1 MKPLT
6 GFELLRPPTLVGALE
21 MMSTLDD
28 AMLIAGGTDVVPA
41 FRDLGPKPVHLI
53 DLGLIKELN
62 GIEEENGK
70 ILIGPTTT
78 HSQIL
83 ASKLVEEAAPALH
96 DSARWIGSVQIRNRG
111 TVGGNLCNASPAAD
125 SAPPLLVHGAEAH
138 ICSLEEG
145 HWIPLQELF
154 KGPKMTVLEKNEIL
168 GGLRFPYVKGAG
180 SSFQRIGRRKGF
192 TLSVVNA
199 AVYAERDGDWL
210 REVRI
215 ALGSVAPTPI
225 RAPAV
230 ENKIRGRRMSEDL
243 IEEAATASIV
253 VAKPI
258 DDVRGT
264 AEYRKD
270 MVGVLVKRAMRE
282 AWRRA
287 GGEL

>member
-6 GFELLRPPTLVGALE
+6 GFDLLRPPTLVGALE
-21 MMSTLDD
+21 MMSTLDS
-28 AMLIAGGTDVVPA
+28 AMPIAGGTDIVPT
-41 FRDLGPKPVHLI
+41 FKDLGSKPVHLI
-53 DLGLIKELN
+53 DLGLIEELN
-62 GIEEENGK
+62 GVMEEDGK
-70 ILIGPTTT
+70 ILLGPTTT
-78 HSQIL
+78 HAQIL
-83 ASKLVEEAAPALH
+83 ASKLIEEAAPALH
-96 DSARWIGSVQIRNRG
+96 DAARWIGSVQIRNRG
-111 TVGGNLCNASPAAD
+111 TIGGNLCNASPAAD

-168 GGLRFPYVKGAG
+168 GGIRFPSVKGAG

-199 AVYAERDGDWL
+199 AVYAERDGEAL

-225 RAPAV
+225 RAPSV
-230 ENKIRGRRMSEDL
+230 ENKIRGRKMSEEL
-243 IEEAATASIV
+243 VEEAAAACV
-253 VAKPI
+253 EVAKPI

-264 AEYRKD
+264 AEYRRD

>member
-1 MKPLT
+1 
-6 GFELLRPPTLVGALE
+6 
-21 MMSTLDD
+21 MMSTLEH
-28 AMLIAGGTDVVPA
+28 AIPIAGGTDIVPT
-41 FRDLGPKPVHLI
+41 FRDLGSKPVHLI
-53 DLGLIKELN
+53 DLGLIEELN
-62 GIEEENGK
+62 GIEEEDGK

-78 HSQIL
+78 HAQML
-83 ASKLVEEAAPALH
+83 ASKVIEDSAPALH
-96 DSARWIGSVQIRNRG
+96 DAARWIGSVQIRNRG

-154 KGPKMTVLEKNEIL
+154 KGPKMTVLESNEIL
-168 GGLRFPYVKGAG
+168 AGLRFPAVNGAG

-192 TLSVVNA
+192 TLSVVNV
-199 AVYAERDGDWL
+199 AVYVERDGENL

-225 RAPAV
+225 RAPSV
-230 ENKIRGRRMSEDL
+230 EKKIRDKKMSEEL
-243 IEEAATASIV
+243 VEVAAVACVEV
-253 VAKPI
+253 VKPI

-264 AEYRKD
+264 AEYRRD

-282 AWRRA
+282 AWRRT

>member
-1 MKPLT
+1 LKPLT

-111 TVGGNLCNASPAAD
+111 TIGGNLCNASPAAD

-264 AEYRKD
+264 AEYRRD

>member
-264 AEYRKD
+264 AEYRRD

>member
-28 AMLIAGGTDVVPA
+28 AMPIAGGTDIVPA

-53 DLGLIKELN
+53 DLGLIEELN
-62 GIEEENGK
+62 GIEEEDGK

-83 ASKLVEEAAPALH
+83 ASKLMEEAAPALH
-96 DSARWIGSVQIRNRG
+96 DAARWIGSVQIRNRG
-111 TVGGNLCNASPAAD
+111 TIGGNICNASPAAD

-168 GGLRFPYVKGAG
+168 GGLRFHWVKGVG

-199 AVYAERDGDWL
+199 AVYAERDGDRL

-243 IEEAATASIV
+243 IEEAATASIA

-264 AEYRKD
+264 AEYRRD
-270 MVGVLVKRAMRE
+270 MVGVLVKRAMHE

>member
-21 MMSTLDD
+21 MMGTLES
-28 AMLIAGGTDVVPA
+28 AMPIAGGTDIIPT
-41 FRDLGPKPVHLI
+41 FKDLGSKPVHLI
-53 DLGLIKELN
+53 DLGLIGELN
-62 GIEEENGK
+62 GVEEEDGYV
-70 ILIGPTTT
+70 LIGPTTT
-78 HSQIL
+78 HAQIL
-83 ASKLVEEAAPALH
+83 ASKLIEEAAPALH
-96 DSARWIGSVQIRNRG
+96 DAARWIGSVQIRNRG
-111 TVGGNLCNASPAAD
+111 TIGGNLCNASPAAD

-145 HWIPLQELF
+145 HWIPLHELF
-154 KGPKMTVLEKNEIL
+154 KGPKMTALEKNEIL
-168 GGLRFPYVKGAG
+168 GGLRFPAVKGAG

-199 AVYAERDGDWL
+199 AVYAERDGEVL

-225 RAPAV
+225 RAPTV
-230 ENKIRGRRMSEDL
+230 ENRIRGRKMSEEL
-243 IEEAATASIV
+243 IEEAAAASIEA
-253 VAKPI
+253 AKPI
-258 DDVRGT
+258 TDIRGT
-264 AEYRKD
+264 AEYRRD

>member
-1 MKPLT
+1 LKPLT
-6 GFELLRPPTLVGALE
+6 GFDLLRPPTLVGALE
-21 MMSTLDD
+21 MMSILEH
-28 AMLIAGGTDVVPA
+28 AMPIAGGTDIVPT
-41 FRDLGPKPVHLI
+41 FRDLGSKPVHLI
-53 DLGLIKELN
+53 DLGLIEELN
-62 GIEEENGK
+62 GIEEEDGK

-78 HSQIL
+78 HAQML
-83 ASKLVEEAAPALH
+83 ASKVIEASAPALH
-96 DSARWIGSVQIRNRG
+96 DAARWIGSVQIRNRG
-111 TVGGNLCNASPAAD
+111 TVGGNLCNASQAAD

-154 KGPKMTVLEKNEIL
+154 KGPKMTVLESNEIL
-168 GGLRFPYVKGAG
+168 AGLRFPAVNGAG

-192 TLSVVNA
+192 TLSVVNV
-199 AVYAERDGDWL
+199 AVYIERDGENL

-225 RAPAV
+225 RAPSV
-230 ENKIRGRRMSEDL
+230 ENKIRDKKMSEEL
-243 IEEAATASIV
+243 VEEAAAACVEV
-253 VAKPI
+253 VKPI

-264 AEYRKD
+264 AEYRRD

-282 AWRRA
+282 AWRRT

>member
-1 MKPLT
+1 MKPLN
-6 GFELLRPPTLVGALE
+6 GFDLLRPPTLVGALE

-28 AMLIAGGTDVVPA
+28 TMLIAGGTDIVPT
-41 FRDLGPKPVHLI
+41 FRDLGSKPVHLI
-53 DLGLIKELN
+53 DLGLIEELN
-62 GIEEENGK
+62 GIEEEDGK
-70 ILIGPTTT
+70 VLIGPTTT
-78 HSQIL
+78 HAQVL
-83 ASKLVEEAAPALH
+83 ASKIIEEAAPALH
-96 DSARWIGSVQIRNRG
+96 DAARWIGSVQIRNRG
-111 TVGGNLCNASPAAD
+111 TIGGNLCNASPAAD

-154 KGPKMTVLEKNEIL
+154 KGPKMTALEKNEIL
-168 GGLRFPYVKGAG
+168 GGLRFTPVKGAG

-199 AVYAERDGDWL
+199 AVYTERDGDKL
-210 REVRI
+210 KDVRI

-225 RAPAV
+225 RAPTV
-230 ENKIRGRRMSEDL
+230 ENKIRGRKMSEEL
-243 IEEAATASIV
+243 IEAAAAASIE

-264 AEYRKD
+264 AEYRRD

-282 AWRRA
+282 AWRRT

>member
-6 GFELLRPPTLVGALE
+6 GFDLLRPPTLVGALE
-21 MMSTLDD
+21 MMSTLEH
-28 AMLIAGGTDVVPA
+28 AMPIAGGTDIVPT
-41 FRDLGPKPVHLI
+41 FRDLGSKPVHLI
-53 DLGLIKELN
+53 DLGLIEELN
-62 GIEEENGK
+62 GIEEEDGK

-78 HSQIL
+78 HAQIL
-83 ASKLVEEAAPALH
+83 ASKVIEEAAPALH
-96 DSARWIGSVQIRNRG
+96 DAARWIGSVQIRNRG
-111 TVGGNLCNASPAAD
+111 TIGGNLCNASPAAD

-138 ICSLEEG
+138 LCSLEEG

-154 KGPKMTVLEKNEIL
+154 KGPKTTVLEPNEIL
-168 GGLRFPYVKGAG
+168 AGLRFPAVNCAG

-199 AVYAERDGDWL
+199 AVYAERDGNEL

-225 RAPAV
+225 RAPGV
-230 ENKIRGRRMSEDL
+230 ENKIRGRKMSEEL
-243 IEEAATASIV
+243 VEEAAAACV
-253 VAKPI
+253 EVAKPI

-264 AEYRKD
+264 AEYRRD

-282 AWRRA
+282 AWLRA
-287 GGEL
+287 GGDL

>member
-6 GFELLRPPTLVGALE
+6 GFDLLRPPTLVGALE
-21 MMSTLDD
+21 MMGTLEN
-28 AMLIAGGTDVVPA
+28 AMPIAGGTDIVPT
-41 FRDLGPKPVHLI
+41 FKDLGSKPVQLV
-53 DLGLIKELN
+53 DLGLIGELN
-62 GIEEENGK
+62 GVEEEDGR

-78 HSQIL
+78 HAQIL
-83 ASKLVEEAAPALH
+83 ASKLIEEVAPALH
-96 DSARWIGSVQIRNRG
+96 DAARWIGSVQIRNRG
-111 TVGGNLCNASPAAD
+111 TIGGNLCNASPAAD
-125 SAPPLLVHGAEAH
+125 SAPPLLVHGTEAH

-154 KGPKMTVLEKNEIL
+154 KGPKITVLEKNEIL
-168 GGLRFPYVKGAG
+168 GGLRFHAVRGAG

-199 AVYAERDGDWL
+199 AVYAEKDGERL
-210 REVRI
+210 KEVRI

-225 RAPAV
+225 RAPTV
-230 ENKIRGRRMSEDL
+230 ENSIRGMKMSEAL
-243 IEEAATASIV
+243 VEEAANTCV
-253 VAKPI
+253 ELAKPI

-264 AEYRKD
+264 AEYRRD

>member
-6 GFELLRPPTLVGALE
+6 GFDLLRPPTLVGALE
-21 MMSTLDD
+21 MMSILEH
-28 AMLIAGGTDVVPA
+28 AMPIAGGTDIVPT
-41 FRDLGPKPVHLI
+41 FRDLGSKPVHLI
-53 DLGLIKELN
+53 DLGLIEELN
-62 GIEEENGK
+62 GIEEEDGK

-78 HSQIL
+78 HAQML
-83 ASKLVEEAAPALH
+83 ASKVIEASAPALH
-96 DSARWIGSVQIRNRG
+96 DAARWIGSVQIRNRG

-154 KGPKMTVLEKNEIL
+154 KGPKMTVLESNEIL
-168 GGLRFPYVKGAG
+168 AGLRFPAVNGAG

-192 TLSVVNA
+192 TLSVVNV
-199 AVYAERDGDWL
+199 AVYIERDGENL

-225 RAPAV
+225 RAPSV
-230 ENKIRGRRMSEDL
+230 ENKIRDKKMSEEL
-243 IEEAATASIV
+243 VEEAAAACVEV
-253 VAKPI
+253 VKPI

-264 AEYRKD
+264 AEYRRD

-282 AWRRA
+282 AWRRT

>member
-1 MKPLT
+1 M
-6 GFELLRPPTLVGALE
+6 E
-21 MMSTLDD
+21 MMSTLDNS
-28 AMLIAGGTDVVPA
+28 MPIAGGTDIIPT
-41 FRDLGPKPVHLI
+41 FRDLGSKPVHLI
-53 DLGLIKELN
+53 DLGLIEELN
-62 GIEEENGK
+62 GIEEEDGK
-70 ILIGPTTT
+70 VLIGPTTT
-78 HSQIL
+78 HAQIL
-83 ASKLVEEAAPALH
+83 ASKVIEETAPALH
-96 DSARWIGSVQIRNRG
+96 DAARWIGSIQIRNRG
-111 TVGGNLCNASPAAD
+111 TIGGNLCNASPAAD

-145 HWIPLQELF
+145 HWIPLQEFF

-168 GGLRFPYVKGAG
+168 GGLRFTPVKGSG

-199 AVYAERDGDWL
+199 AVYTERDGDMVK
-210 REVRI
+210 EVRI

-225 RAPAV
+225 RAMSV
-230 ENKIRGRRMSEDL
+230 ENNIRGRKMSEEV
-243 IEEAATASIV
+243 IEEAATASIE

-264 AEYRKD
+264 AEYRRD
-270 MVGVLVKRAMRE
+270 MVGILVKRAMRE